1 MDKYGVCTTSMGDYP
16 CNCRLCNKTNKLV
29 YLCSDC
35 LTKVNEWKAISL
47 YPKTHVCLPIPS
59 LTKMEV
65 NAGKL
70 FAFCHLKA
78 LAKDTVSN

>member
-1 MDKYGVCTTSMGDYP
+1 MVYVVQVWGTIHAIVDFATG
-16 CNCRLCNKTNKLV
+16 TNKLV